1 MAILA
6 PPIRRERAI
15 GRKGQGGPDS
25 LETADVRAGRLM
37 MIPALIIP
45 VLLAIVFFFGFYL
58 TLRNRR
64 LNRGDLGFV
73 GLENYAR
80 LLQDEKFWHSLSL
93 TLKFT
98 LTDVVLELTF
108 ATLMA
113 LALTQPLRGIRIYR
127 ALLIIPLMTP
137 PVVGALVWKV
147 LYRSGNGG
155 FFNYFLW
162 EAGLPMQGFIG
173 DPDQAI
179 FSLVAIDVWLYL
191 PFVAIILLAGLQT
204 LPQEQIDA
212 AHVDGANGWQ
222 VFWHIQLPYMVPFY
236 IVALFFRVI
245 DSLNVFDTIYGT
257 TKGGP
262 GDATRVLA
270 VNGYETAFPFF
281 NLSYGGA
288 TFVALWLLCTV
299 AGSLLFFWV
308 KRSQAA

>member
-1 MAILA
+1 MATIA
-6 PPIRRERAI
+6 TPMEQDQSSSAARQRT
-15 GRKGQGGPDS
+15 S
-25 LETADVRAGRLM
+25 LEQADIRAGRLM

-45 VLLAIVFFFGFYL
+45 IFLALVFFYGFYL

-73 GLENYAR
+73 GLDNYGK
-80 LLQDEKFWHSLSL
+80 LLQDDKFWHSLSL

-98 LTDVVLELTF
+98 LTDVAIELTL
-108 ATLMA
+108 ATLLA
-113 LALTQPLRGIRIYR
+113 LALSQPLRGIKLYR

-155 FFNYFLW
+155 FFNFGLW
-162 EAGLPMQGFIG
+162 ELGLPMQGFIG
-173 DPDQAI
+173 DPTQAI
-179 FSLVAIDVWLYL
+179 QSLVVVDVWLFL

-204 LPQEQIDA
+204 LPQEQIEA
-212 AHVDGANGWQ
+212 AHIDGASNWR
-222 VFWHIQLPYMVPFY
+222 VFWQIKLPYLIPFY
-236 IVALFFRVI
+236 IVAMFFRVI

-270 VNGYETAFPFF
+270 INGYETAFPFF
-281 NLSYGGA
+281 NISYGGA

-299 AGSLLFFWV
+299 AGSLLYVWV
-308 KRSQAA
+308 KRSQAV

>member
-1 MAILA
+1 MATIATPMEQDQTRSA
-6 PPIRRERAI
+6 PRNR
-15 GRKGQGGPDS
+15 
-25 LETADVRAGRLM
+25 TAVEQSDIRAGRLM

-45 VLLAIVFFFGFYL
+45 IFLALVFFFGFYL

-73 GLENYAR
+73 GLENYAK
-80 LLQDEKFWHSLSL
+80 LLQDDKFWHSLSL

-98 LTDVVLELTF
+98 LTDVALELTL
-108 ATLMA
+108 ATLLA
-113 LALTQPLRGIRIYR
+113 LALVQPLRGIRIYR

-155 FFNYFLW
+155 FFNYGLW
-162 EAGLPMQGFIG
+162 ELGLPMQGFIG
-173 DPDQAI
+173 DPAQAI
-179 FSLVAIDVWLYL
+179 QSLIVIDVWLFL

-204 LPQEQIDA
+204 LPQEQIEA
-212 AHVDGANGWQ
+212 AHIDGAGNWR
-222 VFWHIQLPYMVPFY
+222 VFWQIKLPYLIPFY
-236 IVALFFRVI
+236 IVAMFFRVI

-262 GDATRVLA
+262 GDSTRVLA
-270 VNGYETAFPFF
+270 INGYETAFPFF
-281 NLSYGGA
+281 NISYGGA

-299 AGSLLFFWV
+299 AGSLLYVWV

>member
-6 PPIRRERAI
+6 PSIRRERALDQQPH
-15 GRKGQGGPDS
+15 GHS
-25 LETADVRAGRLM
+25 LENDDIRAGRLM
-37 MIPALIIP
+37 MIPALVIP
-45 VLLAIVFFFGFYL
+45 ILLAIVFFFGFYL

-73 GLENYAR
+73 GLANYAK
-80 LLQDEKFWHSLSL
+80 LLQDGAFWHSLSL

-98 LTDVVLELTF
+98 LTDVALELTL

-113 LALTQPLRGIRIYR
+113 LALSQPLRGIRIYR

-155 FFNYFLW
+155 FFNYLLW
-162 EAGLPMQGFIG
+162 QAGLPMQGFIG
-173 DPDQAI
+173 DPSQAI

-204 LPQEQIDA
+204 LPQEQLDA
-212 AHVDGANGWQ
+212 ARVDGATGWQ
-222 VFWHIQLPYMVPFY
+222 IFWQIQLPYMVPFY

-262 GDATRVLA
+262 GDTTRVLA

-299 AGSLLFFWV
+299 AGSLLYMWV
-308 KRSQAA
+308 KRTQAA

>member
-15 GRKGQGGPDS
+15 GGKDKGTPDS
-25 LETADVRAGRLM
+25 LETRDIRAGRLM
-37 MIPALIIP
+37 MIPALVIP

-73 GLENYAR
+73 GLDNYWK
-80 LLQDEKFWHSLSL
+80 LLHDDKFWHSLSL

-98 LTDVVLELTF
+98 VTDVALELSL

-155 FFNYFLW
+155 FFNFFLW
-162 EAGLPMQGFIG
+162 KSGLPMQGFIG
-173 DPDQAI
+173 DPSEAI

-212 AHVDGANGWQ
+212 AHVDGASGWQ
-222 VFWHIQLPYMVPFY
+222 VFWQIQLPYMIPFY

-281 NLSYGGA
+281 NLSGGGA

-308 KRSQAA
+308 KRSQTA

>member
-1 MAILA
+1 MASPSLPLERTQAATAGRKRLSLAEGDIRAGRWMMLPALVIPAILA
-6 PPIRRERAI
+6 AI
-15 GRKGQGGPDS
+15 
-25 LETADVRAGRLM
+25 
-37 MIPALIIP
+37 
-45 VLLAIVFFFGFYL
+45 FFFGFYL

-73 GLENYAR
+73 GLENYWK
-80 LLQDEKFWHSLSL
+80 LLQDEKFWHSLGL

-98 LTDVVLELTF
+98 AFDVSIELVL

-113 LALTQPLRGIRIYR
+113 LALSQPLRGIRIYR

-155 FFNYFLW
+155 FFNYLLW

-173 DPDQAI
+173 DPAQAI
-179 FSLVAIDVWLYL
+179 YSLIVIDVWLYL

-212 AHVDGANGWQ
+212 AHVDGASDWR
-222 VFWHIQLPYMVPFY
+222 VFWQIKLPYLIPFY

-257 TKGGP
+257 TRGGP

-270 VNGYETAFPFF
+270 INGYETAFPFF
-281 NLSYGGA
+281 NISYGGA

-299 AGSLLFFWV
+299 AGSLLYLWV
-308 KRSQAA
+308 KRSQAT

>member
-1 MAILA
+1 MASPSVLLKRA
-6 PPIRRERAI
+6 RGKVAERRPSSLVEGDIRAARW
-15 GRKGQGGPDS
+15 
-25 LETADVRAGRLM
+25 M
-37 MIPALIIP
+37 MIPALVVP
-45 VLLAIVFFFGFYL
+45 AMLAAVFFFGFYL

-73 GLENYAR
+73 GLENYWR
-80 LLQDEKFWHSLSL
+80 LLNDDQFWHSLFL

-98 LTDVVLELTF
+98 AFDVSIELVL

-113 LALTQPLRGIRIYR
+113 LALSQPLRGIRIYR

-155 FFNYFLW
+155 FFNFWLW
-162 EAGLPMQGFIG
+162 ELDLPMQGFIG
-173 DPDQAI
+173 DPAQAI
-179 FSLVAIDVWLYL
+179 YSLIVIDVWLYL

-212 AHVDGANGWQ
+212 AHVDGASDWR
-222 VFWHIQLPYMVPFY
+222 VFWQIKLPYLVPFY
-236 IVALFFRVI
+236 VVALFFRVI

-257 TKGGP
+257 TRGGP
-262 GDATRVLA
+262 GNATRVLA
-270 VNGYETAFPFF
+270 INGYETAFPFF
-281 NLSYGGA
+281 NISYGGA

-299 AGSLLFFWV
+299 AGSLLYVWV
-308 KRSQAA
+308 KRSQAI

>member
-1 MAILA
+1 MATIA
-6 PPIRRERAI
+6 SPIEQDTVRSTERKRR
-15 GRKGQGGPDS
+15 S
-25 LETADVRAGRLM
+25 LEEADIRAGRLM

-45 VLLAIVFFFGFYL
+45 VFLALVFLFGFYL

-73 GLENYAR
+73 GLDNYIK
-80 LLQDEKFWHSLSL
+80 LVQDADFWHSLSL

-98 LTDVVLELTF
+98 LVDVSIELTL
-108 ATLMA
+108 ATLLA
-113 LALTQPLRGIRIYR
+113 LALSQQLRGVRIYR

-155 FFNYFLW
+155 FFNWILW
-162 EAGLPMQGFIG
+162 KLGLPMQGFIG
-173 DPDQAI
+173 DPAQVI
-179 FSLVAIDVWLYL
+179 PSLIVIDVWLFL

-212 AHVDGANGWQ
+212 AHVDGASNWR
-222 VFWHIQLPYMVPFY
+222 VFWQIKIPYLIPFY
-236 IVALFFRVI
+236 VVAMFFRVI

-262 GDATRVLA
+262 GNSSRVLA
-270 VNGYETAFPFF
+270 INGYETAFPFF
-281 NLSYGGA
+281 NISYGGA
-288 TFVALWLLCTV
+288 IFVALWLLCTV
-299 AGSLLFFWV
+299 SGSLLYIWV

>member
-15 GRKGQGGPDS
+15 GGKNKGTPDS
-25 LETADVRAGRLM
+25 LETRDIRAGRLM
-37 MIPALIIP
+37 MIPAMVIP

-73 GLENYAR
+73 GLDNYWK
-80 LLQDEKFWHSLSL
+80 LLHDDKFWHSLSL

-98 LTDVVLELTF
+98 VTDVALELTL

-155 FFNYFLW
+155 FFNFFLW
-162 EAGLPMQGFIG
+162 KAGLPMQGFIG

-212 AHVDGANGWQ
+212 AHVDGASGWQ
-222 VFWHIQLPYMVPFY
+222 VFWQIQLPYMIPFY

-281 NLSYGGA
+281 NLSGGGA

-308 KRSQAA
+308 KRSQTA

>member
-1 MAILA
+1 
-6 PPIRRERAI
+6 
-15 GRKGQGGPDS
+15 
-25 LETADVRAGRLM
+25 M
-37 MIPALIIP
+37 MIPALVIP

-73 GLENYAR
+73 GLANYGK
-80 LLQDEKFWHSLSL
+80 LLHDGAFWHSLSL

-98 LTDVVLELTF
+98 LTDVALELTL

-113 LALTQPLRGIRIYR
+113 LALSQPLRGIRIYR

-155 FFNYFLW
+155 FFNYILW
-162 EAGLPMQGFIG
+162 QAGLPMQGFIG
-173 DPDQAI
+173 DPSQAI

-204 LPQEQIDA
+204 LPQEQLDA
-212 AHVDGANGWQ
+212 ARVDGATGWQ
-222 VFWHIQLPYMVPFY
+222 TFWQIQLPYMIPFY

-270 VNGYETAFPFF
+270 VNGYENAFPFF

-299 AGSLLFFWV
+299 AGSLLYMWV
-308 KRSQAA
+308 KRTQAA

>member
-1 MAILA
+1 MATIATPMEQDQTRSA
-6 PPIRRERAI
+6 PRRR
-15 GRKGQGGPDS
+15 
-25 LETADVRAGRLM
+25 TAVEQADIRAGRLM

-45 VLLAIVFFFGFYL
+45 VFLALVFFFGFYL

-73 GLENYAR
+73 GLDNYAK
-80 LLQDEKFWHSLSL
+80 LLQDDKFWHSLSL

-98 LTDVVLELTF
+98 ITDVALELSL
-108 ATLMA
+108 ATLLA
-113 LALTQPLRGIRIYR
+113 LALVQPLRGIRIYR

-155 FFNYFLW
+155 FFNYGLW
-162 EAGLPMQGFIG
+162 ELGLPMQGFIG
-173 DPDQAI
+173 DPAQAI
-179 FSLVAIDVWLYL
+179 QSLIVIDVWLFL

-204 LPQEQIDA
+204 LPQEQIEA
-212 AHVDGANGWQ
+212 AHIDGAGNWR
-222 VFWHIQLPYMVPFY
+222 VFWQIKLPYLIPFY
-236 IVALFFRVI
+236 IVAMFFRVI

-262 GDATRVLA
+262 GDSTRVLA
-270 VNGYETAFPFF
+270 INGYETAFPFF
-281 NLSYGGA
+281 NISYGGA

-299 AGSLLFFWV
+299 AGSLLYVWV

>member
-15 GRKGQGGPDS
+15 GGKNKGTPDS
-25 LETADVRAGRLM
+25 LETRDIRAGRLM
-37 MIPALIIP
+37 MIPAMVIP

-73 GLENYAR
+73 GLDNYWK
-80 LLQDEKFWHSLSL
+80 LLHDDKFWHSLSL

-98 LTDVVLELTF
+98 VTDVALELTL

-155 FFNYFLW
+155 FFNFFLW
-162 EAGLPMQGFIG
+162 KAGLPMQGFIG

-222 VFWHIQLPYMVPFY
+222 VFWQIQLPYMVPFY

-281 NLSYGGA
+281 NLSGGGA
-288 TFVALWLLCTV
+288 TFVSLWLLCTV

-308 KRSQAA
+308 KRSQTA

>member
-1 MAILA
+1 
-6 PPIRRERAI
+6 
-15 GRKGQGGPDS
+15 
-25 LETADVRAGRLM
+25 M

-45 VLLAIVFFFGFYL
+45 VFLALVFFFGFYL

-73 GLENYAR
+73 GLDNYVK
-80 LLQDEKFWHSLSL
+80 LLQDDKFWHSLSL

-98 LTDVVLELTF
+98 LIDVSLELTL
-108 ATLMA
+108 ATLLA
-113 LALTQPLRGIRIYR
+113 LALSQPLRGIRIYR
-127 ALLIIPLMTP
+127 ALLLIPLMTP

-155 FFNYFLW
+155 FFNFFLW
-162 EAGLPMQGFIG
+162 ELGLPMQGFIG
-173 DPDQAI
+173 DPGQAI
-179 FSLVAIDVWLYL
+179 ASLIVVDVWLFL

-204 LPQEQIDA
+204 LPQEQIEA
-212 AHVDGANGWQ
+212 AHIDGASDWR
-222 VFWHIQLPYMVPFY
+222 VFWQIKLPYLVPFY
-236 IVALFFRVI
+236 IVAMFFRVI

-270 VNGYETAFPFF
+270 INGYETAFPFF
-281 NLSYGGA
+281 NISYGGA

-299 AGSLLFFWV
+299 AGSLLYVLV
-308 KRSQAA
+308 KRSQAD